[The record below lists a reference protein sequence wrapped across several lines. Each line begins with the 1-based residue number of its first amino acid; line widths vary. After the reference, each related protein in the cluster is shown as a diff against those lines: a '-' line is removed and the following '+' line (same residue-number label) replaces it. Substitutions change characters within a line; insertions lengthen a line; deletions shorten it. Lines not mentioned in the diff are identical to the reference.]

1 MFLENAPVHYESV
14 VGRYSSIKLVHLP
27 KNTDYRLIQL
37 NADIIQNFN
46 IKNQKE
52 LLCHVLD
59 RFSNDCSVAD
69 VTKAFYILPAFTGAA
84 AAWKGLSEVINR
96 KCLTKRGILE

>member
-1 MFLENAPVHYESV
+1 MSRTY
-14 VGRYSSIKLVHLP
+14 
-27 KNTDYRLIQL
+27 
-37 NADIIQNFN
+37 
-46 IKNQKE
+46 
-52 LLCHVLD
+52 

-84 AAWKGLSEVINR
+84 AAWKGVSEVINR